1 MPFYAVQVTIW
12 PTSNLVADAS
22 TNTFSI
28 EAANPAGLATAVD
41 QIVLFYQALGSFYPN
56 TVRQSDH
63 SIKCYNRAD
72 VKPRAPVLTRLWS
85 FVGAP
90 TGTPLPSEVCLCCSF
105 QAAPLSGTPQSR
117 RRGRVY
123 IGPLKDANLGSDG
136 RPAAGLTGGLAS
148 AAAGLLAASDVAT
161 TWLWVVHS
169 SFVAI
174 DVPVTNGWVDNEYDT
189 QRRRGRTATARTT
202 FT

>member
-1 MPFYAVQVTIW
+1 MPFYAVQATLW

-28 EAANPAGLATAVD
+28 EAANVAGLTLAVD
-41 QIVLFYQALGSFYPN
+41 QIVLFFQGIQSFFPN

-72 VKPRAPVLTRLWS
+72 VKPRAPVLTRTWS
-85 FVGAP
+85 FLGAP

-123 IGPLKDANLGSDG
+123 VGPLKEVALGTDG
-136 RPAAGLTGGLAS
+136 RPSAGLITGLVS
-148 AAAGLLAASDVAT
+148 SAAGLLAASDAAT
-161 TWLWVVHS
+161 QWLWVVHS

-174 DVPVTNGWVDNEYDT
+174 DVPVTNGWVDNEFDT
-189 QRRRGRTATARTT
+189 QRRRGRVATSRTT